1 MADIK
6 APIGNRLFSY
16 KVSFSEEE
24 LLSEGSN
31 TEKTFSHLQFCS
43 LQGKLL
49 S

>member
-1 MADIK
+1 MLRDHASKSRELMADIK

-31 TEKTFSHLQFCS
+31 VALV
-43 LQGKLL
+43 
-49 S
+49 